1 MSINKFN
8 GEGYLDLTAY
18 EALITI
24 EREAKKTA
32 FKPIVFIC
40 SPLAGDMER
49 NLENARRYC
58 RYAVAW
64 NTIPIAPHLLFPQFM
79 DDGDPSQRSLAI
91 FMGLVLLSKC
101 QELWCFGESISAGMK
116 VEIGK
121 ARQRSIPIRR
131 FTADCREVEVG

>member
-1 MSINKFN
+1 MSISKYNAD
-8 GEGYLDLTAY
+8 GYLDLTAY
-18 EALITI
+18 EVLMAI

-40 SPLAGDMER
+40 SPLAGEIER

-58 RYAVAW
+58 RYAVAQ

-79 DDGDPSQRSLAI
+79 DDGDLNQRNLAI

-101 QELWCFGESISAGMK
+101 HELWCFGERISAGMK
-116 VEIGK
+116 VEISK

-131 FTADCREVEVG
+131 FTADCREA